1 MSNHSHSKPEIE
13 VHPKSESEP
22 HTDVESATGEPSKPK
37 RGTAAMDPE
46 TRKEVARKGGLA
58 VSRNRAHMAHIGK
71 KGGQTI
77 SRDREHMAKI
87 GKKGGQSSRA
97 AQRLPRPGL
106 TTASEMAKVAPKPE
120 EAAPSPEIPREKT
133 GTEP

>member
-1 MSNHSHSKPEIE
+1 MSNSSHTDFEYEPHPKPED
-13 VHPKSESEP
+13 EP
-22 HTDVESATGEPSKPK
+22 HTEVDSTTGEQSKTK

-58 VSRNRAHMAHIGK
+58 VSKNRAHMALIGK

-77 SRDREHMAKI
+77 SRDREHMARI

-97 AQRLPRPGL
+97 AHAPPRPGL
-106 TTASEMAKVAPKPE
+106 TTASEIAKVAPKPE
-120 EAAPSPEIPREKT
+120 EAAPSPEFPTEKT
-133 GTEP
+133 GTES